1 MVIDEVRVE
10 RETETTSTRE
20 GHSCARAVRA
30 RAEALVSFTKC
41 TAVRLYDWTES

>member
-10 RETETTSTRE
+10 RETETTEYERGTL
-20 GHSCARAVRA
+20 VRCA

-41 TAVRLYDWTES
+41 TAVRLYDWTER